1 MIKWI
6 RWIVFG
12 APAKSSYNCGREYAL
27 SELMKHGWEVEARLS
42 AEADGAFNATH
53 HEREFDR
60 GVRDQ
65 IRDFDAQQR
74 EIVRNMLK

>member
-12 APAKSSYNCGREYAL
+12 EPAKSSYACGREYAL
-27 SELMKHGWEVEARLS
+27 GELRKHGWEVEARLN
-42 AEADGAFNATH
+42 AESDGCFNTTH
-53 HEREFDR
+53 HDREFDR
-60 GVRDQ
+60 GVRDM

-74 EIVRNMLK
+74 EIVRNMLR